1 MNNTYLE
8 EYPKITYDYDKI
20 KLKKIFENPEVAN
33 YPNEGIQTKSSK
45 KVFGEIRF
53 PEFPDNRSYTMA
65 SFVTSIDGKV
75 AYLDRPQGPIVAK
88 SNALDPDGA
97 EADFWVLNLMRANA
111 DAVFVGAGT
120 MQKEPDGL
128 ICIFDKDLEEA
139 RVKNGL
145 SPTPWAV
152 ICSLDGTD
160 IPFRD
165 SLIDNQPVIFNT
177 SPIGF
182 EVIKEKLN
190 KDYYVVGPY
199 ESEDQLEVSKI
210 KSKFEENKHK
220 KIPVIV
226 TGENNQTDSHIV
238 LKILK
243 AMGFDKAMV
252 ESPSYCHALL
262 GDGLLDEMT
271 LNYSC
276 VYIGG
281 AAVGLGDNMTPYT
294 SEEHPHSE
302 MLSIHSHSPSFF
314 YFRHKFVYGKKPE
327 FEEEV

>member
-1 MNNTYLE
+1 MSNIYLD
-8 EYPKITYDYDKI
+8 EYPKTSYDYDKI
-20 KLKKIFENPEVAN
+20 KLKKIFENSEVTD
-33 YPNEGIQTKSSK
+33 YPNEGIQTKNSK
-45 KVFGEIRF
+45 KVFGEIKF
-53 PEFPDNRSYTMA
+53 PEFPDDRAYTMA

-75 AYLDRPQGPIVAK
+75 AFLDRPQGPIVAK

-97 EADFWVLNLMRANA
+97 EADFWVLNLMRANS

-128 ICIFDKDLEEA
+128 ICIFDEELEKA
-139 RVKNGL
+139 RIKNGL
-145 SPTPWAV
+145 NPTPWAV

-160 IPFRD
+160 IPFED
-165 SLIDNQPVIFNT
+165 SLIDNQPVLFNT
-177 SPIGF
+177 SPSGL
-182 EVIKEKLN
+182 EVIKDNLG

-199 ESEDQLEVSKI
+199 KSENQLDLLKI
-210 KSKFEENKHK
+210 KSQFEDNKYK

-226 TGENNQTDSHIV
+226 TGEDNLTDSYLV

-243 AMGFDKAMV
+243 TMGFDKAMV

-262 GDGLLDEMT
+262 GDGLLDEMI

-281 AAVGLGDNMTPYT
+281 DAVGLGDKMEPYT
-294 SEEHPHSE
+294 SKKHPHSE
-302 MLSIHSHSPSFF
+302 MITIHSHSPSFF
-314 YFRHKFVYGKKPE
+314 YFRHKFVYGLEPE
-327 FEEEV
+327 FKEEN

>member
-1 MNNTYLE
+1 MDNNYLE
-8 EYPKITYDYDKI
+8 EYPKIAYDYDNI
-20 KLKKIFENPEVAN
+20 ELKKIFENSKVAN
-33 YPNEGIQTKSSK
+33 YPNKGIQTENSK
-45 KVFGEIRF
+45 KVFGEIKF
-53 PEFPDNRSYTMA
+53 PELPEDRSYTMA

-111 DAVFVGAGT
+111 DVVFVGAGT
-120 MQKEPDGL
+120 MQKEPDGV
-128 ICIFDKDLEEA
+128 ICIFDKELERA
-139 RVKNGL
+139 RVEDGL
-145 SPTPWAV
+145 NPTPWAV

-160 IPFRD
+160 IPFDD
-165 SLIDNQPVIFNT
+165 SLIDNQPVLFNT
-177 SPIGF
+177 SPTGF
-182 EVIKEKLN
+182 EVIKENFK
-190 KDYYVVGPY
+190 KDFYVVGPY
-199 ESEDQLEVSKI
+199 ESEEQLDLAKI
-210 KSKFEENKHK
+210 KHKFEENKHK
-220 KIPVIV
+220 KIPIIV
-226 TGENNQTDSHIV
+226 TGKNNRTDSYIV

-281 AAVGLGDNMTPYT
+281 AAVGLGDNMKPYT
-294 SEEHPHSE
+294 SEDHPHSE

-314 YFRHKFVYGKKPE
+314 YFRHKFVYGEKPV